1 MADHK
6 RRRIT
11 QRSGSPLSRGCTEM
25 WGNQAA
31 DTRREYS
38 LGTGMP
44 KPPLTLSPDRSL
56 RSRRLKPSPNGR
68 GAAMA
73 FTPAD
78 ATRLNPL
85 SFPVSRTDPF
95 GARFSAL

>member
-1 MADHK
+1 LSGGVEVRPFLPPLIPAKAGTQSCYRDAGVSGFAMADRK

-31 DTRREYS
+31 DTRRDYS

-44 KPPLTLSPDRSL
+44 EPPLTLSPDRSL
-56 RSRRLKPSPNGR
+56 RSRRLKPSPNG
-68 GAAMA
+68 
-73 FTPAD
+73 
-78 ATRLNPL
+78 
-85 SFPVSRTDPF
+85 
-95 GARFSAL
+95 